1 MNARQRRKQRRAGT
15 RSVMMSDPIGS
26 VIALAQQIRR
36 DIGTPRSGY
45 MIPRRLAEAL
55 GYSTEE
61 LHDLGVTVMP
71 Q

>member
-1 MNARQRRKQRRAGT
+1 MVADVYV
-15 RSVMMSDPIGS
+15 SEMSDPIGS